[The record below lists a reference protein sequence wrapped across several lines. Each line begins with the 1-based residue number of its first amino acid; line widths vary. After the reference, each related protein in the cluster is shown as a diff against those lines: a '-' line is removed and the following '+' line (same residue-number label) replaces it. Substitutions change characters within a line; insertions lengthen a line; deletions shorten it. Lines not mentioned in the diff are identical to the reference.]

1 MKLHDI
7 KPADGALKNRR
18 RIARGQGS
26 GYGNTATR
34 GHKGASSRSGYK
46 RKSGFE
52 GGQMPLHRRLP
63 KFGFKNPFRV
73 EYTVIN
79 LDRLEE
85 IAQQFQGQ
93 EINKSFLLEHRF
105 IKRGSQPLK
114 VLGVGELKTAVT
126 VRADKFSKTAAQAIA
141 QAGGQVITPIEAD
154 EAANN

>member
-1 MKLHDI
+1 MKIHEI
-7 KPADGALKNRR
+7 QPAEGATRNRR

-63 KFGFKNPFRV
+63 KFGFKNPFRI

-79 LDRLEE
+79 LERIEE
-85 IAQQFQGQ
+85 IAQQFKGQ
-93 EINKSFLLEHRF
+93 EISKAFLLEHKL
-105 IKRGSQPLK
+105 IKRGNQPLK

-126 VRADKFSKTAAQAIA
+126 VSADKFSKTAAEAI
-141 QAGGQVITPIEAD
+141 QKAGGKVITPIQAD